1 MAEERKEEFEVRHNP
16 RFLRRSM
23 SLASLQKEGRRKEFG
38 REQKEKEAREHK
50 ERPEISRN
58 PRPFRHSTTL
68 IPWRREK
75 RREELERGKKEKG
88 AEEAATKAKETL
100 KEKVL
105 KSVQTKPRPTTPDI
119 CQAVGAMTRMPPL
132 WLVLVAGS
140 TLTNYPILRLSPLQ
154 KPAEAPGDWTL
165 TKLMK
170 RKKSNKRWAMGTMRG
185 GERIFICPCFPRRS
199 TFTGE
204 VEARGE
210 IMYPLRMVM
219 RHVDPTEEAVEIG
232 SGTNSQLCRRKRNF
246 GPTLRWIVLR
256 ES

>member
-68 IPWRREK
+68 IPWRRKK

-88 AEEAATKAKETL
+88 AEETTTKAKETL

-105 KSVQTKPRPTTPDI
+105 KSVQTKPRPTTPGYLSDGGSDDKN
-119 CQAVGAMTRMPPL
+119 APP
-132 WLVLVAGS
+132 VAGS
-140 TLTNYPILRLSPLQ
+140 SGWVNVDELSHPSISSPAKTGQSPGRLDSD
-154 KPAEAPGDWTL
+154 KTTAGD
-165 TKLMK
+165 
-170 RKKSNKRWAMGTMRG
+170 RYHQG
-185 GERIFICPCFPRRS
+185 GQSRNRISAFFVRL
-199 TFTGE
+199 
-204 VEARGE
+204 
-210 IMYPLRMVM
+210 Y
-219 RHVDPTEEAVEIG
+219 
-232 SGTNSQLCRRKRNF
+232 F
-246 GPTLRWIVLR
+246 GG
-256 ES
+256 